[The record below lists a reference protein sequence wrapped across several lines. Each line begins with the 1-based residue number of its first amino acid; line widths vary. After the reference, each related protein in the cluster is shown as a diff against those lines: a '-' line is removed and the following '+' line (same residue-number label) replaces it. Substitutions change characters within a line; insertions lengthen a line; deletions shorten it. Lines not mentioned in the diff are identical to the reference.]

1 MIPAIPFDPQ
11 RLVASIKGYIDAT
24 GISGYVHDAAGAVLV
39 ALSLLM
45 ILRAIVWGD
54 GRGIFEALLRMVLAA
69 WAVSSAP
76 ALSAHAARMFAGF
89 SNAGFQVLGNIVNRA
104 QIQEL
109 LGAFAL
115 SAAEINL
122 ALIGGQTATGAF
134 GNLPLAS
141 TLAKVADTIGAMTRT
156 GLLIVGI
163 GMALLFATYYLM
175 SFWARM
181 ILMVSSLL
189 APLSFACLAHPR
201 TDHFAWLWVRTVIK
215 ACLVIFLANLV
226 LSGAVYLGILRP
238 LEEIR
243 NAPLLER
250 FALIALPISALAA
263 LGFGILALG
272 RIDHIAA
279 GWVDGGASAV
289 MTALPVETALYGAT
303 RALSASLTAAV
314 SRSMAVAE
322 GVSGEVGAGS
332 DARPTFPPPG
342 GSRWR

>member
-1 MIPAIPFDPQ
+1 MVPTTPFDPQ
-11 RLVASIKGYIDAT
+11 RLVMAIKGYIDAA
-24 GISGYVHDAAGAVLV
+24 GISGYVYQAATAVFV
-39 ALSLLM
+39 ALSLLT
-45 ILRAIVWGD
+45 IVRAIVWGD
-54 GRGIFEALLRMVLAA
+54 GRGLFEALLRMVLAG
-69 WAVSSAP
+69 WAVSSTQVI
-76 ALSAHAARMFAGF
+76 SEHAARMFAGF
-89 SNAGFQVLGNIVNRA
+89 SNAGFQVLGNIVNKA

-109 LGAFAL
+109 LGAFVL

-134 GNLPLAS
+134 GNLPAVS
-141 TLAKVADTIGAMTRT
+141 ALAKIADTLGAITRT

-201 TDHFAWLWVRTVIK
+201 TDQFTWLWVRTVVK

-238 LEEIR
+238 LEELR
-243 NAPLLER
+243 NAPILER

-272 RIDHIAA
+272 RIDQIAA

-289 MTALPVETALYGAT
+289 MTAIPAAALYGAT
-303 RALSASLTAAV
+303 RAISTTVTAAV
-314 SRSMAVAE
+314 RRSLVVADDGTGGSE
-322 GVSGEVGAGS
+322 AGLE
-332 DARPTFPPPG
+332 ARSIFPPPG
-342 GSRWR
+342 GSRWL